1 MHFLVVGPGAMGTL
15 FSVRL
20 SQAGHQ
26 VTLLDYKAKRAESIG
41 KEGLRLEGVTGEVSV
56 HVPVVTTP
64 TPAPVDVVLICVKA
78 TQTLTAA
85 RDIAGRLPPQAN
97 ILTLQNGLG
106 NVEILQEVFGED
118 RVFGGVTSEGAT
130 LMAPGHARHAGR
142 GETFIGPAGPAQD
155 REDAV
160 KSMVSAFREAG
171 FDTRSTNE
179 VEGLIWGKLIVN
191 VGINALTALTRLK
204 NGRLPEISGTHMLM
218 EKAVE
223 EAVQVARARGI
234 ALPYPEPLERVVT
247 VCRATADNVASML
260 QDILAEKP
268 TEVAFIN
275 GAVVRE
281 GEKQGI
287 ATPVNFTLS
296 CLVEALQETYDQR
309 VNP

>member
-26 VTLLDYKAKRAESIG
+26 VALLDYKAKRAESIG
-41 KEGLRLEGVTGEVSV
+41 KKGLRLEDVTGEVSV
-56 HVPVVTTP
+56 HVPVVTSP

-85 RDIAGRLPPQAN
+85 RDMAGRLPPQAN

-106 NVEILQEVFGED
+106 NVEILQKIFGEG

-142 GETFIGPAGPAQD
+142 GETFIGPAGSAQD

-171 FDTRSTNE
+171 FDTRSTDE
-179 VEGLIWGKLIVN
+179 VESLIWGKLIVN

-204 NGRLPEISGTHMLM
+204 NGRLPEISGAHMLM
-218 EKAVE
+218 EKAVG
-223 EAVQVARARGI
+223 EAVQVAQAKGI
-234 ALPYPEPLERVVT
+234 PLPYPEPLERVVT

-296 CLVEALQETYDQR
+296 CLVETLQETYDQR